1 MAESLSAV
9 LSPWS
14 IFERRG
20 LICHDATL
28 MAYNNAMHMLE
39 GGMWSIACTSTA
51 FIRNA
56 RADIATSYICPVF
69 ACDGSTET
77 RAVGEGAIQI
87 KNNPGSGEYDGA
99 LGFYNKSIRGSVH
112 SSGRC
117 YDCEMA
123 YRILCSMMTDNG
135 EHAGTAET
143 AAGDVK
149 FVNTEPKSNF

>member
-1 MAESLSAV
+1 
-9 LSPWS
+9 
-14 IFERRG
+14 
-20 LICHDATL
+20 